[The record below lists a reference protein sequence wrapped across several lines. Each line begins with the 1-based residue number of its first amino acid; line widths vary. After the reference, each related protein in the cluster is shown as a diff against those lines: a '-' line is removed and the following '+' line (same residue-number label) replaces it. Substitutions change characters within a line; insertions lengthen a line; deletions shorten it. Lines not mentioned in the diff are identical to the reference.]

1 MGTSDINNTGTH
13 PHFTIGIAGHIDHGK
28 TTLTKALTG
37 QDTDRLKE
45 EKERNISIELGFAS
59 FTLSNGHTVSVVD
72 VPGHERFIRQ
82 MVAGVAGI
90 DMVLLVVAAD
100 EGVMPQTKEHLD
112 ILNLLN
118 VNRGLIVITKA
129 DKVDEEFIEL
139 VTEQI
144 KEETA
149 HTFLSN
155 SPIVEVDSLSGRGI
169 DRLKQ
174 EIENLLANLP
184 SRPTS
189 GIARLP
195 IDRVFSKKGFGTIV
209 TGTLYQGKI
218 SVGDEM
224 EILPQGLRVKVRQ
237 LQVHG
242 SDQEQAYAGQR
253 VAVNLS
259 GVDKEELSRGDVLV
273 TPGSLESTQRIDVEV
288 TLLDHLDFTI
298 KQRSDIRLHLATS
311 DILGRIIFFDRNECQ
326 PGETCFAQLELKEP
340 VTTLFED
347 RFVLRRPTPMTT
359 IGGGMVIDPYATKH
373 RFGPETIKLIAA
385 KKDKDVSAR
394 AKHILGEA
402 GMLTLDELTRQ
413 LGISPVDWQREID
426 HPAHQGL
433 KQIES
438 QTSPLTLVTTMDWWE
453 ATWNQLQ
460 DDMKNY
466 HQRYPLREGLDRK
479 QVQNK
484 YFPQLNTAQWNLV
497 LQQAEVEGRV
507 QVRNEALAMPGFEP
521 MLRPKDKEIWQ
532 KVNSIM
538 LEKQLEVPPW
548 EELLPT
554 QMPQDVHLDLQQWLV
569 RYEYMVPLDEG
580 RFLSREAF
588 DKAVQRLK
596 SNTGKSFTIQE
607 AKDIFNT
614 TRKYLI
620 PFLETL
626 DKLGYTTRKENKR
639 YWKQRNS

>member
-1 MGTSDINNTGTH
+1 MSMTEINNRNEQ
-13 PHFTIGIAGHIDHGK
+13 PHYTIGIAGHIDHGK

-37 QDTDRLKE
+37 KDTDRLKE

-59 FTLSNGHTVSVVD
+59 FSLSNGNIVSVVD

-118 VNRGLIVITKA
+118 VNRGLIVLTKA

-139 VTEQI
+139 VKEQVE
-144 KEETA
+144 EETA
-149 HTFLSN
+149 NTFLN
-155 SPIVEVDSLSGRGI
+155 GSPIIEVDSLSGRGI

-174 EIENLLANLP
+174 EIEQLLASLP

-218 SVGDEM
+218 SAGDELD
-224 EILPQGLRVKVRQ
+224 ILPHGLKAKVRQ

-242 SDQEQAYAGQR
+242 SPQEHAYAGQR

-259 GVDKEELSRGDVLV
+259 GVDREELTRGDVLA
-273 TPGSLESTQRIDVEV
+273 TPGSIESTQRIDVEV
-288 TLLDHLDFTI
+288 TILDHLDFTI
-298 KQRSDIRLHLATS
+298 KQRSDIRLHLGTS

-326 PGETCFAQLELKEP
+326 PGETCFAQLELNEP

-373 RFGPETIKLIAA
+373 RFGQQTIELIAA
-385 KKDKDVSAR
+385 KKDKDVAAR
-394 AKHILGEA
+394 AKHILEQA
-402 GMLTLDELTRQ
+402 GILALDELTHQ
-413 LGISPVDWQREID
+413 LGISLSDWEQDIAD
-426 HPAHQGL
+426 AAHHGL
-433 KQIES
+433 KQIV
-438 QTSPLTLVTTMDWWE
+438 SPSSSLVLVTTTDWWE
-453 ATWNQLQ
+453 TTWENLL
-460 DDMKNY
+460 DELEKY

-479 QVQNK
+479 QAQHK
-484 YFPQLNTAQWNLV
+484 YFSQLNTAQWNLV
-497 LQQAEVEGRV
+497 LQQAEAEGRV
-507 QVRNEALAMPGFEP
+507 QLKNEALAKPDFESV
-521 MLRPKDKEIWQ
+521 LRPKDEDIWYKAQ
-532 KVNSIM
+532 AVM
-538 LEKQLEVPPW
+538 AEKQLEVPAW
-548 EELLPT
+548 QELMP
-554 QMPQDVHLDLQQWLV
+554 QHMPQDVQLDLQQWLV
-569 RYEYMVPLDEG
+569 RHGYIVPLDDG
-580 RFLSREAF
+580 RFLNRETF
-588 DKAVQRLK
+588 EEAVQLLK
-596 SNTGKSFTIQE
+596 NNTGESFTIQE
-607 AKDIFNT
+607 AKDVFGT

-639 YWKQRNS
+639 YWKS